1 MISFEINSLGI
12 LRDPRIQKISHK
24 FRNFKHCGISDRK
37 KGEEATF
44 IQRSKRWFITWET
57 GRTDGRT
64 DGHSKYPRGY
74 GVCGL
79 TCWKNKGSKARR
91 KKVAV
96 WKRAQFLPHKVGT
109 KLVFFSKSGGGGF
122 LETSQ
127 VHAAECQSLWYCGRG
142 WAHFQFTKPCRG
154 NCNFRRTKL
163 SVSHGRSKIV
173 PTVN

>member
-1 MISFEINSLGI
+1 MKKSNICFSLSNN
-12 LRDPRIQKISHK
+12 LWNYSWPKNTKISHK
-24 FRNFKHCGISDRK
+24 FRNSNTAEFRTEKRRRGYIHPTVKAFIHYMRK
-37 KGEEATF
+37 
-44 IQRSKRWFITWET
+44 
-57 GRTDGRT
+57 RTDGRT

-127 VHAAECQSLWYCGRG
+127 VHAAECQSLWYCGVGR
-142 WAHFQFTKPCRG
+142 
-154 NCNFRRTKL
+154 NFNL
-163 SVSHGRSKIV
+163 RSLVGVIATFAV
-173 PTVN
+173 QTFCISWEE